1 MAQGLKDKTPP
12 HDDELEQAALGSLLA
27 DNEAVTAAIQL
38 HLRPGDFYSRANTRI
53 YEAVLSLDAKGLR
66 PDIQTVVQELKQMGK
81 LDEAGG
87 ASYVSSLTT
96 VIPSSANIDYYAQMV
111 KNYSVKRSL
120 LKVASKI
127 GINAYDESKDSREV
141 LEDVQQSIFELTDD
155 GQVFSARKIR
165 EVLKETID
173 LLDNAMKSKSAITG
187 IPTGF
192 DKLDQMTSGF
202 QRDEFIIIGARPS
215 VGKTALALNM
225 AANIAF
231 HKKIPTAFFSLEM
244 SDIALVQRLI
254 SSEAMVKA
262 QNLRTGFLS
271 SDDYRKVVDVMSV
284 IYEAPFH
291 IVDMPNMKLL
301 DLRAQAR
308 KMRSQQQVQIIFID
322 YLGLVGHEN
331 NALPRYEQISE
342 ISRSLKSL
350 ARELHIPVVVL
361 CQLNRDAQREAPTL
375 ANLRDSGSI
384 EQDADLVLFLNRE
397 QTRKNRKEKEEES
410 HMPLDT
416 IPTDLIIAKQRNGP
430 IGVVKLELV
439 TKFAKFTALAKERYP
454 DGNLRNADIQEEMS

>member
-1 MAQGLKDKTPP
+1 MAQTAQVQWSKDKTPP
-12 HDDELEQAALGSLLA
+12 HDDDLEQAALGSLLA

-38 HLRPGDFYSRANTRI
+38 HLRPNDFYSRANTRI

-111 KNYSVKRSL
+111 KNYSLKREL
-120 LKVASKI
+120 LKVASQI
-127 GINAYDESKDSREV
+127 SISAYDDSKGSREV
-141 LEDVQQSIFELTDD
+141 LEEVQNKIFVLSDE

-165 EVLKETID
+165 EVLRETIE
-173 LLDNAMKSKSAITG
+173 LLDTVMKSKNPITG
-187 IPTGF
+187 ISSGF
-192 DKLDQMTSGF
+192 EKLDQMTSGF

-225 AANIAF
+225 ASDIAF

-271 SDDYRKVVDVMSV
+271 ADDYRKVVNSMSV

-308 KMRSQQQVQIIFID
+308 KMRSQNQVQIIFID
-322 YLGLVGHEN
+322 YLGLIGHEN
-331 NALPRYEQISE
+331 NSLPRYEQISE
-342 ISRSLKSL
+342 ISRSLKGL

-361 CQLNRDAQREAPTL
+361 CQLTRDAQWEAPTL
-375 ANLRDSGSI
+375 AHLRDSGSI

-397 QTRKNRKEKEEES
+397 QPKKNKKDKEDEN
-410 HMPLDT
+410 PQPVDV

-430 IGVVKLELV
+430 TGVVKLEMV
-439 TKFAKFTALAKERYP
+439 TKYAKFAPLSKE
-454 DGNLRNADIQEEMS
+454 NT

>member
-1 MAQGLKDKTPP
+1 MAQSIRDKTPP
-12 HDDELEQAALGSLLA
+12 HDDELEQATLGSLLA
-27 DNEAVTAAIQL
+27 DNEAVSAAIQM
-38 HLRPGDFYSRANTRI
+38 HVRADDFYSRANMRI
-53 YEAVLSLDAKGLR
+53 YEAVLSLDGKGLR

-96 VIPSSANIDYYAQMV
+96 VIPSGANIDYYAQMV
-111 KNYSVKRSL
+111 KNYSLKRSL

-127 GINAYDESKDSREV
+127 GVNAYDESKDSREA
-141 LEDVQQSIFELTDD
+141 LEEVQQSIFELTDD
-155 GQVFSARKIR
+155 RHVFSARKIR
-165 EVLKETID
+165 EVLKETIE
-173 LLDNAMKSKSAITG
+173 LLDSAMKLKNSITG
-187 IPTGF
+187 IPSGF
-192 DKLDQMTSGF
+192 EKLDQMTSGF

-215 VGKTALALNM
+215 VGKTAIALNM
-225 AANIAF
+225 ASHMAF
-231 HKKIPTAFFSLEM
+231 HKKTPTAFFSLEM

-254 SSEAMVKA
+254 SSEASVRM
-262 QNLRTGFLS
+262 QNLRGGFLS
-271 SDDYRKVVDVMSV
+271 GEDYRKVVNIMSV
-284 IYEAPFH
+284 IYDSPFY

-301 DLRAQAR
+301 DLRTQAR
-308 KMRSQQQVQIIFID
+308 KLRSQQQVEIIFVD
-322 YLGLVGHEN
+322 YLGLIGHEN

-397 QTRKNRKEKEEES
+397 PPKKSKKDDDEPQQIVD
-410 HMPLDT
+410 M
-416 IPTDLIIAKQRNGP
+416 IPTDLIVAKQRNGP
-430 IGVVKLELV
+430 TGVVKLELV
-439 TKFAKFTALAKERYP
+439 TKFAKFTPLAKERNMKN
-454 DGNLRNADIQEEMS
+454 NLE

>member
-1 MAQGLKDKTPP
+1 MAQTIRDKTPP
-12 HDDELEQAALGSLLA
+12 HDDELEQATLGSLLT
-27 DNEAVTAAIQL
+27 DNEAVSAAIQI
-38 HLRPGDFYSRANTRI
+38 HLRSGDFYSRANMRI

-96 VIPSSANIDYYAQMV
+96 VIPSGANIDYYAQMV
-111 KNYSVKRSL
+111 KNYSLKRSL

-127 GINAYDESKDSREV
+127 GVNAYDESKDSREV
-141 LEDVQQSIFELTDD
+141 LEEVQQSIFELTDD

-165 EVLKETID
+165 EVLKETIE
-173 LLDNAMKSKSAITG
+173 LLDSAMKLKNSITG
-187 IPTGF
+187 IPCGF
-192 DKLDQMTSGF
+192 EKLDQMTSGF

-215 VGKTALALNM
+215 VGKTAIALNM
-225 AANIAF
+225 AAHMAF

-254 SSEAMVKA
+254 SSEASVRM
-262 QNLRTGFLS
+262 QNLRGGYLS
-271 SDDYRKVVDVMSV
+271 GEDYRKVVNIMSV
-284 IYEAPFH
+284 IYDSPFY

-301 DLRAQAR
+301 DLRTQAR
-308 KMRSQQQVQIIFID
+308 KLKSQQQVEIIFVD
-322 YLGLVGHEN
+322 YLGLIGHEN
-331 NALPRYEQISE
+331 NAMPRYEQISE

-397 QTRKNRKEKEEES
+397 PPKRNRKDKEDEPQQI
-410 HMPLDT
+410 MDM
-416 IPTDLIIAKQRNGP
+416 IPTDLIVAKQRNGP
-430 IGVVKLELV
+430 TGVVKLELV
-439 TKFAKFTALAKERYP
+439 TKFAKFTPLAKEKRA
-454 DGNLRNADIQEEMS
+454 DGGRPAEET